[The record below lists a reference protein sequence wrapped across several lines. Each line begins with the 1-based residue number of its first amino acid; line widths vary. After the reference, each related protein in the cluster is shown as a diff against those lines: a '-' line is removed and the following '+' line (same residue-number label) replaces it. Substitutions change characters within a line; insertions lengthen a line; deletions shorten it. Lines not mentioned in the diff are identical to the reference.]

1 MCDFFLL
8 FLSFIAKITYVDIS
22 GLQLSWLEQAAHN
35 RPVPGSSPG
44 GPTTMNVSVLISVIW
59 IRFFDREK
67 EWLQDSP
74 AWKVIAER
82 IHL

>member
-1 MCDFFLL
+1 
-8 FLSFIAKITYVDIS
+8 
-22 GLQLSWLEQAAHN
+22 
-35 RPVPGSSPG
+35 
-44 GPTTMNVSVLISVIW
+44 MNVSVLISVIW

-67 EWLQDSP
+67 EWLQDNP